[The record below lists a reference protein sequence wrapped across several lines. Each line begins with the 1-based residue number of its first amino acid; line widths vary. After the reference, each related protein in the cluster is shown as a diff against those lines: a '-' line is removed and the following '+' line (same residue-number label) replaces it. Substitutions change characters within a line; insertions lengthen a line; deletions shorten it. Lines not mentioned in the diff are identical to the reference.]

1 MIPTQEQ
8 IEQLVADLNAS
19 TQREMIRIKL
29 SLSDSLALTDSKF
42 GGMPYIPKGGSLPTS
57 AEGKPLFML
66 AQINCEQLPE
76 NNIYPKKGLL
86 QFWIAKDDY
95 FGADFKNLCQNNTKK
110 VLYFPEF
117 SDNLPVEQIKKLYEK
132 AILSKEIGKNFIGQ
146 EYEIELPFDPN
157 KSLALNFESTHESIS
172 LQDINFNKLIVE
184 KWNETFPNKI
194 SGFWG
199 LSKEILSIFY
209 KSISTGFGH
218 KIGGYPDFAQ
228 EDPREVD
235 DPHKILLLQI
245 NSEYNDDFS
254 ISWADGVANFFISP
268 EDLAKCQFDDVMYYW
283 GCT

>member
-1 MIPTQEQ
+1 M
-8 IEQLVADLNAS
+8 
-19 TQREMIRIKL
+19 
-29 SLSDSLALTDSKF
+29 
-42 GGMPYIPKGGSLPTS
+42 
-57 AEGKPLFML
+57 
-66 AQINCEQLPE
+66 
-76 NNIYPKKGLL
+76 
-86 QFWIAKDDY
+86 
-95 FGADFKNLCQNNTKK
+95 
-110 VLYFPEF
+110 
-117 SDNLPVEQIKKLYEK
+117 EQIKKLYEK

-209 KSISTGFGH
+209 KFLSTGFGH

-228 EDPREVD
+228 EDPREED

-254 ISWADGVANFFISP
+254 ISWVDGVANFFINP
-268 EDLAKCQFDDVMYYW
+268 EDLAKCQFDDVMYNW
-283 GCT
+283 DCT

>member
-8 IEQLVADLNAS
+8 IEQLVAGLNAA

-117 SDNLPVEQIKKLYEK
+117 SDNLPVEQIKELYEK
-132 AILSKEIGKNFIGQ
+132 AILSKEIGKILSDKNM
-146 EYEIELPFDPN
+146 
-157 KSLALNFESTHESIS
+157 KLNF
-172 LQDINFNKLIVE
+172 
-184 KWNETFPNKI
+184 
-194 SGFWG
+194 
-199 LSKEILSIFY
+199 
-209 KSISTGFGH
+209 
-218 KIGGYPDFAQ
+218 
-228 EDPREVD
+228 
-235 DPHKILLLQI
+235 LLTRIKVWL
-245 NSEYNDDFS
+245 
-254 ISWADGVANFFISP
+254 
-268 EDLAKCQFDDVMYYW
+268 
-283 GCT
+283 